1 LTQSPIEATLVPNQP
16 FISQSIRAMK
26 YQLAALLLLLALLQY
41 PPSFQAQ
48 ENPSSTASEL
58 KALVSRVQG
67 KLREGKKT
75 PSDLAPELK
84 EFDELI
90 EKHKGEKTDEAAQ
103 ILLMKAILY
112 LEVFND
118 SATGVTLVQQLKTD
132 YPETKAGK
140 SAEGILDN
148 IKLQEAA
155 KKIQE
160 TLVVGAKFPDF
171 EAKDLDGKPL
181 SISNYKGKIL
191 LVDFW
196 ATWCGPCVA
205 ELPNVIKAYE
215 KYHDKGFEIVGI
227 SLDESE
233 QKLRSFIKDKN
244 MTWAQYFDGAGW
256 KNKLAQKYGVLSI
269 PATFLLDGDGKI
281 IGRDLRGEKLDEALA
296 TAVHP

>member
-1 LTQSPIEATLVPNQP
+1 MFP
-16 FISQSIRAMK
+16 SIRTMK
-26 YQLAALLLLLALLQY
+26 HKLTALLFLPALLLCAPY
-41 PPSFQAQ
+41 AQAQ
-48 ENPSSTASEL
+48 ENASTSASEL
-58 KALVSRVQG
+58 KALISKVNG
-67 KLREGKKT
+67 KLHEGKKT
-75 PSDLAPELK
+75 QSDLAPELK

-90 EKHKGEKTDEAAQ
+90 EKHKGEKTDDTAQ
-103 ILLMKAILY
+103 IILMKAMLY

-118 SATGVTLVQQLKTD
+118 SATGTTLVQQIKTD
-132 YPETKAGK
+132 YPDTKAGK
-140 SAEGILDN
+140 NAEEILAN
-148 IKLQEAA
+148 IQQQEAA
-155 KKIQE
+155 RKIQE

-181 SISNYKGKIL
+181 SVSNYKGKIL

-215 KYHDKGFEIVGI
+215 KYHDKGFEILGI

-233 QKLRSFIKDKN
+233 PRLRGFLKDKN
-244 MTWAQYFDGAGW
+244 MTWSQYFDGARW
-256 KNKLAQKYGVLSI
+256 KNKLAQKYGVQGI

-296 TAVHP
+296 AASASHL